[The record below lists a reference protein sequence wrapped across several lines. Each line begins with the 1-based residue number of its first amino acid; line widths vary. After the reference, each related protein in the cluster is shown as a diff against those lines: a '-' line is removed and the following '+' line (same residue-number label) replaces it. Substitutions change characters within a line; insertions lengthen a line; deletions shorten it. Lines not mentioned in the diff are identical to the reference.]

1 MARNLL
7 EIQDVA
13 LKVAVFGEGGVERS
27 TFVGTLARLHATD
40 HLKVLAINADPD
52 VNSASALGLPAELGA
67 SIHKIAEDRK
77 LIEAR
82 RGAKVREFAPIFK
95 LDCKVPVSLGTAMDV
110 ELVLAVLKPGE
121 RSVETAQRI
130 RKRSAN
136 LGIRHFA
143 MILSR

>member
-27 TFVGTLARLHATD
+27 TLVGTLARLHATD
-40 HLKVLAINADPD
+40 HLNALAINADPD
-52 VNSASALGLPAELGA
+52 VNSASALGLPAELRA
-67 SIHKIAEDRK
+67 SIHTIAED
-77 LIEAR
+77 L
-82 RGAKVREFAPIFK
+82 
-95 LDCKVPVSLGTAMDV
+95 M
-110 ELVLAVLKPGE
+110 LAVHKPGE
-121 RSVETAQRI
+121 RSVETTQRT